1 MPNSRDEQF
10 PAYSAP
16 ETAAAYLSAVTHVNE
31 VQAYKQLSF
40 DLLQPRPGMRV
51 LDVGSG
57 IGDDARALAPMLA
70 PGGAVVGVD
79 ANPTHVSAA
88 RARQAEY
95 DGSNVSITFEEGDAE
110 GLPFPDSQF
119 HAVRV
124 DRVLQH
130 VEAPDRVVRELWRVL
145 RPGGRLVIVEP
156 DWKTMAVYPGSA
168 VGGDDEHVS
177 DAVFRWHVAHLP
189 HATIGRQLRAL
200 LTDAGFKEVET
211 FPMAYATTRFP
222 LADLVLELSHAGR
235 EVVREGMLDHEE
247 VEAWMASAR
256 IAEESGAFFASV
268 PLIFACATKPNAGI
282 ALGPTERE
290 HLIPAD
296 PEKRAENGTTSASVS
311 HRRRHP
317 LTRIGIAALIVLYLG
332 IWTLIAH
339 GNINPTD
346 FDVFFLP
353 SARVALA
360 GHPLHIYQIR
370 YQGDYPNANGPLSMV
385 PLTLLA
391 GLAQRLG
398 WLDDPVLRRELV
410 MTAFAIVPLLLG
422 REAVL
427 AADRLLGA
435 PLRGIKRLLAY
446 ALFVLTPELWHSVL
460 FYGHIEQPLMLWL
473 VLAAV
478 RMLVM
483 RRPARAG
490 ALLGLALLSRSVA
503 LLYLLP
509 LALLLFFRGR
519 RRESVILTTAALAVT
534 ALGLLPFL
542 LADRQDVIYSLLT
555 FRGLLIVGGGGVW
568 GLLVGTPLEPIAQ
581 RFDSTAVIAAS
592 LALTALTLLARRDLR
607 VDSRGVYA
615 LLAISGLCFPLFM
628 KTLWPYYYLDT
639 YIFVALWWL
648 TAAKPASETVPWLRW
663 LAGLALP
670 VAVVAVA
677 VLAEIGV
684 TQSGYGI
691 WSPGWSALMSGLML
705 ALLAVVGVGLWRRPR
720 HPRADAAPEA
730 ALAGV

>member
-1 MPNSRDEQF
+1 MG
-10 PAYSAP
+10 
-16 ETAAAYLSAVTHVNE
+16 E
-31 VQAYKQLSF
+31 VKRVAL
-40 DLLQPRPGMRV
+40 PRRFEGRV
-51 LDVGSG
+51 S
-57 IGDDARALAPMLA
+57 
-70 PGGAVVGVD
+70 
-79 ANPTHVSAA
+79 
-88 RARQAEY
+88 
-95 DGSNVSITFEEGDAE
+95 
-110 GLPFPDSQF
+110 
-119 HAVRV
+119 
-124 DRVLQH
+124 
-130 VEAPDRVVRELWRVL
+130 
-145 RPGGRLVIVEP
+145 
-156 DWKTMAVYPGSA
+156 GSA
-168 VGGDDEHVS
+168 VMSHFLPLPS
-177 DAVFRWHVAHLP
+177 SRVA
-189 HATIGRQLRAL
+189 
-200 LTDAGFKEVET
+200 
-211 FPMAYATTRFP
+211 
-222 LADLVLELSHAGR
+222 
-235 EVVREGMLDHEE
+235 
-247 VEAWMASAR
+247 
-256 IAEESGAFFASV
+256 
-268 PLIFACATKPNAGI
+268 
-282 ALGPTERE
+282 
-290 HLIPAD
+290 
-296 PEKRAENGTTSASVS
+296 
-311 HRRRHP
+311 
-317 LTRIGIAALIVLYLG
+317 IAALSVLYLG
-332 IWTLIAH
+332 IWTVLAH
-339 GNINPTD
+339 GNLNPTD

-370 YQGDYPNANGPLSMV
+370 YQGDYPNANGPLSML

-410 MTAFAIVPLLLG
+410 MTVFAIVPLLLG
-422 REAVL
+422 HEAVL
-427 AADRLLGA
+427 AADRLLGT
-435 PLRGIKRLLAY
+435 PLRGVKRLLAY

-478 RMLVM
+478 RMLVTK
-483 RRPARAG
+483 RPARAG

-503 LLYLLP
+503 VLYLLP

-519 RRESVILTTAALAVT
+519 RRDSAILTATAIATT

-542 LADRQDVIYSLLT
+542 LADRRDVIYSLLT

-568 GLLVGTPLEPIAQ
+568 GLFAGTPLEPIAQ

-607 VDSRGVYA
+607 VESRGVYA

-628 KTLWPYYYLDT
+628 KTLWPYYFLDT

-648 TAAKPASETVPWLRW
+648 IAAKPASETAPWLRW

-677 VLAEIGV
+677 IVAEIGV

-705 ALLAVVGVGLWRRPR
+705 ALLTVVGAGLWRRPQ
-720 HPRADAAPEA
+720 HPRADAAPTA

>member
-1 MPNSRDEQF
+1 LTTTETDGMPLSR
-10 PAYSAP
+10 A
-16 ETAAAYLSAVTHVNE
+16 TAAAALAARAGRTP
-31 VQAYKQLSF
+31 LF
-40 DLLQPRPGMRV
+40 
-51 LDVGSG
+51 
-57 IGDDARALAPMLA
+57 ARALA
-70 PGGAVVGVD
+70 
-79 ANPTHVSAA
+79 
-88 RARQAEY
+88 RR
-95 DGSNVSITFEEGDAE
+95 
-110 GLPFPDSQF
+110 PFP
-119 HAVRV
+119 
-124 DRVLQH
+124 L
-130 VEAPDRVVRELWRVL
+130 
-145 RPGGRLVIVEP
+145 
-156 DWKTMAVYPGSA
+156 T
-168 VGGDDEHVS
+168 
-177 DAVFRWHVAHLP
+177 
-189 HATIGRQLRAL
+189 AL
-200 LTDAGFKEVET
+200 
-211 FPMAYATTRFP
+211 
-222 LADLVLELSHAGR
+222 
-235 EVVREGMLDHEE
+235 
-247 VEAWMASAR
+247 
-256 IAEESGAFFASV
+256 
-268 PLIFACATKPNAGI
+268 
-282 ALGPTERE
+282 
-290 HLIPAD
+290 
-296 PEKRAENGTTSASVS
+296 
-311 HRRRHP
+311 
-317 LTRIGIAALIVLYLG
+317 GIAALIVLYLG
-332 IWTLIAH
+332 IWTVLAH
-339 GNINPTD
+339 GNLNPTD

-370 YQGDYPNANGPLSMV
+370 YQGDYPNANGPLSML

-410 MTAFAIVPLLLG
+410 MTAFAVVPLLLG

-427 AADRLLGA
+427 AADRLIGA

-446 ALFVLTPELWHSVL
+446 ALFALTPELWHSVL

-473 VLAAV
+473 VLASV
-478 RMLVM
+478 RMLVTK
-483 RRPARAG
+483 RPARAG
-490 ALLGLALLSRSVA
+490 ALLGLALLSRTVA
-503 LLYLLP
+503 VLYLLP

-519 RRESVILTTAALAVT
+519 RRDSAILTATAIATT

-581 RFDSTAVIAAS
+581 RFDSTAVIAAA

-607 VDSRGVYA
+607 VESRGVYA

-648 TAAKPASETVPWLRW
+648 AAAKPASATAPWLRW

-677 VLAEIGV
+677 ILAEIGV

-705 ALLAVVGVGLWRRPR
+705 ALLAVVAVGLWRRPQ
-720 HPRADAAPEA
+720 HPRADAAPAA
-730 ALAGV
+730 ALDGV